1 MYGIKVMILTS
12 SVCLDMH
19 ARRSASVQVLG
30 ALQKTETWLY
40 SLLLIEETLKV
51 PVISESFVDKS
62 DPS

>member
-1 MYGIKVMILTS
+1 MYGIKVMNLTS

-40 SLLLIEETLKV
+40 SLLLV

-62 DPS
+62 DPR